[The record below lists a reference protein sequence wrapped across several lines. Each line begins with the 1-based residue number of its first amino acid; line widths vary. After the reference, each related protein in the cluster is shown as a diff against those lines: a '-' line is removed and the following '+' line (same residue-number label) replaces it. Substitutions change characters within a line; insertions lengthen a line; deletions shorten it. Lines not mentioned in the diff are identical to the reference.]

1 MNKKRIIYFAVVA
14 IFFVTASC
22 SGVIFWFTKNKPII
36 NEVQKYG
43 SADSIV
49 TNDLTVDSIYS
60 ETFDNKGGRIKATFS
75 YQTLEPFSIDPN
87 LVYFYL
93 VKNDDSVEKIE
104 SVLSY
109 TGTEPRQVSYQFS
122 GALETRYFHSF
133 VAETGALSPARY
145 IVRASV
151 DNGRLS
157 KEKEVYIQDRSYIRE
172 INISEKNVTFDSSA
186 NLFKSF
192 ESEVFKSEVSEET
205 SFSMNQP
212 GRIKFTFT
220 PKMPPVYPDEWDEPS
235 LTIYP
240 ISEVVDWGPD
250 KFANQFNLPY
260 FVSNV
265 RKVRELTRSGY
276 FPNNIYP
283 VNNFP
288 PVNAGPMGTQRITK
302 LNFSN
307 GQGIRFLV
315 SGYHQAVDPAEH
327 PKYIYQGIT
336 EDGKYLIVFRYGS
349 LFSPKLERYLN
360 SMKGR
365 WNLSNSDQIEESFDV
380 LEQEVNF
387 SPSLEELD
395 QFVRS
400 IRVKSE
406 WER

>member
-1 MNKKRIIYFAVVA
+1 MSKKIWLLVSVGAFIFVVA
-14 IFFVTASC
+14 
-22 SGVIFWFTKNKPII
+22 GVIFWFTKNKPII
-36 NEVQKYG
+36 QEVQKYG

-49 TNDLTVDSIYS
+49 SNDLVIDSIYP
-60 ETFDNKGGRIKATFS
+60 ETFDNNGGKIKATFS

-93 VKNDDSVEKIE
+93 IKNDDSVEKVE

-109 TGTEPRQVSYQFS
+109 TGTEPRQVSYQSS

-172 INISEKNVTFDSSA
+172 INISEKNVTFDSSV

-192 ESEVFKSEVSEET
+192 KAEVFKSEVDEET

-212 GRIKFTFT
+212 GRIKFTFV
-220 PKMPPVYPDEWDEPS
+220 PKMAPVYPEGWDEVS

-240 ISEVVDWGPD
+240 ISEVVNWGPD
-250 KFANQFNLPY
+250 KFSNQFNLPY

-265 RKVRELTRSGY
+265 RKVRELTQSGY
-276 FPNNIYP
+276 FSSNIYP

-288 PVNAGPMGTQRITK
+288 PVNASPVGTQKITK

-307 GQGIRFLV
+307 GEGIRFLV

-336 EDGKYLIVFRYGS
+336 EDGHYLIVFRYAS
-349 LFSPKLERYLN
+349 LFSPKLEKYLK
-360 SMKGR
+360 SMTGR
-365 WNLSNSDQIEESFDV
+365 WDISNDVQINESFDV
-380 LEQEVNF
+380 LGKETNF
-387 SPSLEELD
+387 SPSLNELD

-400 IRVKSE
+400 IRVRSE